1 LTGNEGSSGIN
12 RLVTWLA
19 REISSVIKEQATKKS

>member
-1 LTGNEGSSGIN
+1 MILDTWLALASNKIN

-19 REISSVIKEQATKKS
+19 YDE